1 MKTFSCALL
10 LCLGLLGCGVLDTL
24 AGHRDDGTPME
35 GPSVVDT
42 ATGVASGLLGPY
54 GAILGL
60 AVGWAVRER
69 RHFLLIKAG
78 KKDADGDGV
87 EDPPAPATP

>member
-1 MKTFSCALL
+1 VKTNIVAALMLL
-10 LCLGLLGCGVLDTL
+10 LAGCSVLDGL
-24 AGHRDDGTPME
+24 AGIRPDGTTVD

-42 ATGVASGLLGPY
+42 ATEAAKGLLGPY

-69 RHFLLIKAG
+69 KHHLLIAAG
-78 KKDADGDGV
+78 KKDANRDGV
-87 EDPPAPATP
+87 EDPPSPAAPA